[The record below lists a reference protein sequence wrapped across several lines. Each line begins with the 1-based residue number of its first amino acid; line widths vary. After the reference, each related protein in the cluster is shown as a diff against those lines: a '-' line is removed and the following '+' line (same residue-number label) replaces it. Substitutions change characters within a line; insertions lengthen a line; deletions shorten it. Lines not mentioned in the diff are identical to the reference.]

1 MLYDEISKEFN
12 LIDFILIE
20 YSLLDRSL
28 MNFGL
33 HSFRG
38 VLLLKT
44 QKRRSSAKMKHIC
57 KLLSWELFYAMFFKT
72 FKLGRE
78 SVRCIP
84 KSFDNLGNLHQKHS
98 IELHIEVSLP

>member
-12 LIDFILIE
+12 LFDFILSE
-20 YSLLDRSL
+20 YSLLDRSV

-33 HSFRG
+33 LSFRG
-38 VLLLKT
+38 MRFLKT

-57 KLLSWELFYAMFFKT
+57 KLFSWELFYALFFET

-78 SVRCIP
+78 SVRCLP
-84 KSFDNLGNLHQKHS
+84 KSFDNLGNLHQNH
-98 IELHIEVSLP
+98 